1 MMSQKEG
8 MIWVTLDLKHIRSF
22 IINIYYNL
30 CDYSHAYILIEGTV
44 TVPNTVAVVA
54 SVN

>member
-1 MMSQKEG
+1 MGNIGFKTY
-8 MIWVTLDLKHIRSF
+8 IIRSF